1 MKKKSLP
8 AALACAMPLSA
19 HAAGRVIAT
28 GEARVSAQRN
38 DGALRWSTV
47 VTSADTPG
55 SDKIEE
61 KKVGINGIK
70 VLSDG
75 LPSMST
81 AATSAWSTRSYRS
94 RSTTSMW
101 SASWAR

>member
-1 MKKKSLP
+1 
-8 AALACAMPLSA
+8 
-19 HAAGRVIAT
+19 
-28 GEARVSAQRN
+28 
-38 DGALRWSTV
+38 

-81 AATSAWSTRSYRS
+81 AATSAWST
-94 RSTTSMW
+94 
-101 SASWAR
+101 